1 MCKEILIADEDRR
14 FVENLKYT
22 LNENAYKIDAIY
34 SSGKL
39 LKKIQD
45 KKYDLIILDNKIG
58 NIDGME
64 ACKAIRNKSTVPIIV
79 TSNSD
84 EIIAKILALENGADD
99 YLVKPLNISELQAR
113 MKTIF
118 RRMEYKANKAPKH
131 ICKINNFNINFL
143 KKIIS
148 IKNKDI
154 NFTSKEF
161 DLFYILS
168 SNPDKVFTREELLD
182 EVWGY
187 EHYGDVRTVDVHV
200 RRIREKIER
209 NTGHTEYIMTKWGEG
224 YYFNSVES
232 VS

>member
-1 MCKEILIADEDRR
+1 MYKEILIADEDKR
-14 FVENLKYT
+14 FVENLRYI
-22 LNENAYKIDAIY
+22 LNEDAYKIDTIY
-34 SSGKL
+34 SSEKL

-45 KKYDLIILDNKIG
+45 KKYDLIILDNEIG
-58 NIDGME
+58 NIDGMK
-64 ACKAIRNKSTVPIIV
+64 ACKAIRNRSTVPIIV
-79 TSNSD
+79 ISNCD
-84 EIIAKILALENGADD
+84 EIISKILALENGADD

-118 RRMEYKANKAPKH
+118 RRMGYKTNKTPKH

-143 KKIIS
+143 KKVIS

-209 NTGHTEYIMTKWGEG
+209 NTGHTKYIMTKWGEG